1 MINTLKIVLLTIL
14 LFGNLFLVSVSAYY
28 WKTNKEKTARIGFSF
43 LTLLEI
49 ANIVVIGGSIF

>member
-1 MINTLKIVLLTIL
+1 MINTIKIILMTAL

-49 ANIVVIGGSIF
+49 ANIITIGGSIF

>member
-1 MINTLKIVLLTIL
+1 MINTLKIVLLAML
-14 LFGNLFLVSVSAYY
+14 LFANLFLLAVSAYH

-49 ANIVVIGGSIF
+49 ANIVVIGGALL